1 MITNNNLFAIKLIT
15 PFDCFP
21 TKLNLIMALTKKET
35 YIFEDFKLKDKAP
48 FFEVTSLKV
57 DTYCVAN
64 QNEVSDYYKIYWIED
79 GTGTYQIDFKE
90 FTIEGTGIFCLSPG
104 QVFTIKNEKVKSAY
118 QIAFDKDFYCV
129 ETHGK
134 EIACN
139 GLLFNNVHRATAIS
153 VKEADKAGF
162 QRIIDQM
169 FAELKNKGSAHRD
182 MLETYLRMFLIQT
195 LRIVDYHQPD
205 ATVERT
211 LKPTSLAQ
219 DFITLV
225 EKHFRTEHSVSSY
238 AEKLFVAPKSLAK
251 RLQVL
256 EYPSP
261 SQIIKDRLVL
271 EAKRQ
276 LKFSSKTVR
285 EIAFELGFEDPAYFS
300 RLFSKNA
307 GVSPAKYRQL
317 ELV

>member
-1 MITNNNLFAIKLIT
+1 
-15 PFDCFP
+15 
-21 TKLNLIMALTKKET
+21 MALTTKET
-35 YIFEDFKLKDKAP
+35 HTFQDFKLKDRAP

-64 QNEVSDYYKIYWIED
+64 KSEISDYFKIYWIEN
-79 GTGTYQIDFKE
+79 GTGTYQIDFQE

-153 VKEADKAGF
+153 VKEAEKALF
-162 QRIIDQM
+162 QNIINQM
-169 FAELKNKGSAHRD
+169 ITELKSKGSAHRD

-195 LRIVDYHQPD
+195 LRLVEHQRP
-205 ATVERT
+205 APLENTS
-211 LKPTSLAQ
+211 KPNNLAQ
-219 DFITLV
+219 EFIALV
-225 EKHFRTEHSVSSY
+225 EKHFRTAHSVSSY

-251 RLQVL
+251 RLQAL
-256 EYPSP
+256 DYPSP

-276 LKFSSKTVR
+276 LKFSNKTVR

-300 RLFSKNA
+300 RLFSKNV
-307 GVSPAKYRQL
+307 GLSPANYRQQ
-317 ELV
+317 ELA

>member
-1 MITNNNLFAIKLIT
+1 
-15 PFDCFP
+15 
-21 TKLNLIMALTKKET
+21 MALTTKET
-35 YIFEDFKLKDKAP
+35 YRYQDFKLKDKAP
-48 FFEVTSLKV
+48 FFEITSLKV
-57 DTYCVAN
+57 ATYCVAN
-64 QNEVSDYYKIYWIED
+64 QNEISDYYKIYWVEN

-90 FTIEGTGIFCLSPG
+90 FTIAGTGIFCLSPG
-104 QVFTIKNEKVKSAY
+104 QIFTIKNEKVKSAY

-153 VKEADKAGF
+153 VKEEERNLF
-162 QRIIDQM
+162 QNIINQIVT
-169 FAELKNKGSAHRD
+169 ELKSKGSAHRE

-195 LRIVDYHQPD
+195 LRLVDQ
-205 ATVERT
+205 EQ
-211 LKPTSLAQ
+211 PTSKENNVKQNNLAQ
-219 DFITLV
+219 DFIALV
-225 EKHFRTEHSVSSY
+225 EKHFRLEHSVSSY

-251 RLQVL
+251 RLKVL

-276 LKFSSKTVR
+276 LKFSNKTVR

-307 GVSPAKYRQL
+307 GLSPAQYRQL
-317 ELV
+317 ELA

>member
-1 MITNNNLFAIKLIT
+1 
-15 PFDCFP
+15 
-21 TKLNLIMALTKKET
+21 MALTTKET
-35 YIFEDFKLKDKAP
+35 HIFQDFKLKDQSP

-64 QNEVSDYYKIYWIED
+64 QNEISDYYKIYWIEN

-153 VKEADKAGF
+153 VKEEEKALF
-162 QRIIDQM
+162 QNIIDQM
-169 FAELKNKGSAHRD
+169 VVELKSKGSAHRE

-195 LRIVDYHQPD
+195 LRIVNHQ
-205 ATVERT
+205 
-211 LKPTSLAQ
+211 KPTIKDITTKQNNLAQ
-219 DFITLV
+219 DFIALV
-225 EKHFRTEHSVSSY
+225 EKHFRTEHSVTSY

-251 RLQVL
+251 RLHAL
-256 EYPSP
+256 DYPSP

-276 LKFSSKTVR
+276 LKFSTKTVR

-307 GVSPAKYRQL
+307 GISPAQYRQL
-317 ELV
+317 ELA